1 MNDLEQLDS
10 LRQNALGWKCGA
22 SAPRKAAN
30 SLWAFALGTLQ
41 VRRFPQF
48 LVASLFFCLLA
59 SLSFAGTVT
68 GLVTNGTTGKPAAGV
83 DVILIQLQGTMMP
96 VAQTKTDAGGHYQL
110 DNPALGNGP
119 MLIRAVYRGVNY
131 HEPATPGK
139 TTVDI
144 EVFEPTSKPGA
155 FTVTA
160 RAIILEPSG
169 SDLIVN
175 EEYLITNK
183 TQPPVAFYKPSDSFE
198 FSMPA
203 DAELGDVAVVGTS
216 GMPVKQAPISKGK
229 TVQAIDY
236 PFRPGDS
243 SVRLSYKIPYPGN
256 QTSLKFTSP
265 YSIGRVAVFAPP
277 GMQVSGDGFNSS
289 GQAQGFNV
297 FMKESA
303 AADKLDAISIS
314 GTGPMPQ
321 SGASN
326 ESAADDTQNPSVN
339 SRADSGAPRPSASL
353 TTLPAR
359 LDSVRWYI
367 VAGFAAIFALGLIY
381 IWHQPQV
388 AFAGALREAAAA
400 TTPAPQTQTGP
411 SQPAA
416 APPVPPREVSRP
428 SPDGGAAAS
437 LDRAVRG
444 SLDELKDVLF
454 KLELRREAGT
464 ISEAEYISERDRVQQ
479 VLRDLVKG

>member
-303 AADKLDAISIS
+303 A
-314 GTGPMPQ
+314 
-321 SGASN
+321 
-326 ESAADDTQNPSVN
+326 DDTQNPSVN
-339 SRADSGAPRPSASL
+339 SRADSGASRPSASL

-428 SPDGGAAAS
+428 
-437 LDRAVRG
+437 
-444 SLDELKDVLF
+444 
-454 KLELRREAGT
+454 
-464 ISEAEYISERDRVQQ
+464 
-479 VLRDLVKG
+479 